1 MLQICSADAKRQAD
15 NQLAAQA
22 YAGSDRASMMTS
34 TELLKS
40 TKREARQGLG

>member
-1 MLQICSADAKRQAD
+1 MLQICSAHAKRQD
-15 NQLAAQA
+15 NQLAAEA

-40 TKREARQGLG
+40 TEREARQGLG